1 LPGFADLE
9 DDNMQHGSSIS
20 GPLKSTYV
28 QPLVDVQN
36 SAEISTNYYVQYKFP
51 LDNFHL
57 QDPNLSIFSIL
68 QIEPDTKL
76 NLIAFHPQ
84 QSLYLVSNQNVAGEI

>member
-1 LPGFADLE
+1 LPSFADLE
-9 DDNMQHGSSIS
+9 DGNMQQCSSIS

-36 SAEISTNYYVQYKFP
+36 SAEIFTNYYVQYKFP

-57 QDPNLSIFSIL
+57 QDPSTVTESRAMPKNLDVQL
-68 QIEPDTKL
+68 TQPTW
-76 NLIAFHPQ
+76 
-84 QSLYLVSNQNVAGEI
+84 